1 MRLVLN
7 LLFFASF
14 SLYSNEHS
22 LLENLSAESWWDYQD
37 ILVNGKTIHHGYA
50 QSGES
55 RYAAIKQILDQYERP
70 IKVLD
75 IGANNGYFSLRIAQ
89 DYQAVNVLVDTSNRL
104 RDICAANTDH
114 PHLIYMKTKLTVEDL
129 KDMNKREH
137 FDVILAFHVLHHVGP
152 KWKEFADELFK
163 LGDNVIIE
171 IPPTNDESTS
181 FMPTIKPI
189 AKYLTSLTKGK
200 QIASFPRQASHILD
214 HMIWF
219 CFKEKSDYPKLYTED
234 QNISLSFQTFRN
246 HHGRFPLKEQI
257 AEQKAALPIWK
268 RHLKSLIEMDG
279 EALR

>member
-1 MRLVLN
+1 MRIIWT
-7 LLFFASF
+7 LLIFTSF
-14 SLYSNEHS
+14 SLFSNQHP
-22 LLENLSAESWWDYQD
+22 LLENLQAEPWWDYQD
-37 ILVNGKTIHHGYA
+37 VLVNGQTIHHGYA
-50 QSGES
+50 QSGED
-55 RYAAIKQILDQYERP
+55 RYAAIKSILDQYERP

-104 RDICAANTDH
+104 RDICAANTEH

-129 KDMNKREH
+129 KDINQREH

-152 KWKEFADELFK
+152 NWKEFAEELFK
-163 LGDNVIIE
+163 MGDNVIIE
-171 IPPTNDESTS
+171 VPPTNDESTS
-181 FMPTIKPI
+181 FMPTIQPI
-189 AKYLTSLTKGK
+189 AKYLTSLPNGK
-200 QIASFPRQASHILD
+200 QIASFPRQAPDILD

-219 CFKEKSDYPKLYTED
+219 CFKEKSEHPKLYTED
-234 QNISLSFQTFRN
+234 QNVTLSFQTFRN

-268 RHLKSLIEMDG
+268 RHFKRFIEMDG